1 MCRVTVGSAEGR
13 CKLIAGLPRTPG
25 GRQQEKAGPSYHQE
39 SLQRQLSPDSFLFHI
54 YCRHISPLQSLPGL
68 GWAGEVKDG
77 HSI

>member
-25 GRQQEKAGPSYHQE
+25 GRQQEKAGP
-39 SLQRQLSPDSFLFHI
+39 
-54 YCRHISPLQSLPGL
+54 CRHISPLQSLPGL